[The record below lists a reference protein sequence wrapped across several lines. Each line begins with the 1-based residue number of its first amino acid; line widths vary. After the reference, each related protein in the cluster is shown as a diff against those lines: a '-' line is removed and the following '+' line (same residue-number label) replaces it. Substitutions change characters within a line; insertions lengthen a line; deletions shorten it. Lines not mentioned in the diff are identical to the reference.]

1 MKLRAVIDRVM
12 KANDWDQTDLGKQ
25 LGTYQ
30 SMVSRMR
37 KGDDWEIHWQ
47 VFLKLLP
54 LIAELKMIR
63 YKELIPM
70 SDKVDEQVADESVS
84 NPLKSQEEQPKKPGQ
99 NPLIMSPILEIPHL
113 LH

>member
-1 MKLRAVIDRVM
+1 MKLREVVDRVM
-12 KANDWDQTDLGKQ
+12 DANDWDQTALGKK
-25 LGTYQ
+25 LGAAQ
-30 SMVSRMR
+30 PMVSRMR
-37 KGDDWEIHWQ
+37 KGDEWEIHWQ

-54 LIAELKMIR
+54 LIADLKMIR

-70 SDKVDEQVADESVS
+70 SDKVDEQMADEGLS

-99 NPLIMSPILEIPHL
+99 NPVIMSPENEFSYL